1 MNMDNEDGNST
12 TQSPPPIEN
21 EVVSTESTV
30 VNTPEIKEPK
40 IEEPPLN
47 DSTEVET
54 VPDAAKPEEPIDLDK
69 IEPPSSLNISSSTSS
84 SSSPTKTKKRK
95 RSSKGSKSSSKKMSI
110 EKKVTKQG
118 KTLKKMQTELRALSR
133 TVKAMKNKMPTCR

>member
-1 MNMDNEDGNST
+1 MEKEEGNST

-40 IEEPPLN
+40 IEEPQLN
-47 DSTEVET
+47 DNTEVET
-54 VPDAAKPEEPIDLDK
+54 VPDAAKREEPIDLDK
-69 IEPPSSLNISSSTSS
+69 IEPPSSLNISSSTS

-110 EKKVTKQG
+110 EKKVTKHG
-118 KTLKKMQTELRALSR
+118 STLKKMQTELRALSR